1 MLTQIAAPQREPV
14 FWHRLL
20 MRIKLVR
27 KFANSLNGIDL
38 TSVTVGDIVELKPH
52 QAVLLIREGWAEP
65 LEEQSSKASEPKNS
79 F

>member
-1 MLTQIAAPQREPV
+1 
-14 FWHRLL
+14 

-38 TSVTVGDIVELKPH
+38 TRVTVGDIVELKPQ

-65 LEEQSSKASEPKNS
+65 ARGAFQQRAGAEKP